1 MRVERLNG
9 YISLYRDLGLEEE
22 DSNYHSG
29 DAMDDD
35 YEEDEEEAL
44 SHDEVNMDLSLRY
57 VLRVQGAHVQ
67 GDHGGRAPGLG

>member
-29 DAMDDD
+29 DC
-35 YEEDEEEAL
+35 DEFD
-44 SHDEVNMDLSLRY
+44 DEVLSPDEVRT
-57 VLRVQGAHVQ
+57 
-67 GDHGGRAPGLG
+67 

>member
-29 DAMDDD
+29 DAMDD
-35 YEEDEEEAL
+35 YEEDAEAL
-44 SHDEVNMDLSLRY
+44 SNDEVNMDVSLKH
-57 VLRVQGAHVQ
+57 VLRVQGAQVQ

>member
-29 DAMDDD
+29 DADD
-35 YEEDEEEAL
+35 YEDEEEAL
-44 SHDEVNMDLSLRY
+44 SHDEVNMDVSIKH
-57 VLRVQGAHVQ
+57 VLLPKVPSVTVTIPGFRVI
-67 GDHGGRAPGLG
+67 

>member
-29 DAMDDD
+29 DADD
-35 YEEDEEEAL
+35 YEEDEEAL
-44 SHDEVNMDLSLRY
+44 SNDEVSMDVSMI
-57 VLRVQGAHVQ
+57 
-67 GDHGGRAPGLG
+67 

>member
-29 DAMDDD
+29 DCEEDE
-35 YEEDEEEAL
+35 YEEDEVL
-44 SHDEVNMDLSLRY
+44 SHDEVRIE
-57 VLRVQGAHVQ
+57 
-67 GDHGGRAPGLG
+67 

>member
-29 DAMDDD
+29 DADD
-35 YEEDEEEAL
+35 YEDEEAL
-44 SHDEVNMDLSLRY
+44 SHDEVNMDVSLKH
-57 VLRVQGAHVQ
+57 VLRVQGAQVQ

>member
-29 DAMDDD
+29 DCDEYDD
-35 YEEDEEEAL
+35 EVL
-44 SHDEVNMDLSLRY
+44 SHDEVREEGSHLYSLR
-57 VLRVQGAHVQ
+57 LRHMSFT
-67 GDHGGRAPGLG
+67 LN

>member
-29 DAMDDD
+29 DCEDED
-35 YEEDEEEAL
+35 EDEEEFDDEAL
-44 SHDEVNMDLSLRY
+44 SVVDEV
-57 VLRVQGAHVQ
+57 G
-67 GDHGGRAPGLG
+67 GGRDRAPLGPPLLSQNFLL

>member
-29 DAMDDD
+29 DCDEFDD
-35 YEEDEEEAL
+35 EGL
-44 SHDEVNMDLSLRY
+44 SHDEVRIE
-57 VLRVQGAHVQ
+57 
-67 GDHGGRAPGLG
+67 

>member
-29 DAMDDD
+29 DCDEYDD
-35 YEEDEEEAL
+35 EAL
-44 SHDEVNMDLSLRY
+44 SHDEVDLEDGDAGVRSRVANRLDDQVPHLS
-57 VLRVQGAHVQ
+57 VLES
-67 GDHGGRAPGLG
+67 PCK

>member
-29 DAMDDD
+29 DC
-35 YEEDEEEAL
+35 EEDDEFDDEDEDGEERAL
-44 SHDEVNMDLSLRY
+44 SHDEVREYMF
-57 VLRVQGAHVQ
+57 RVT
-67 GDHGGRAPGLG
+67 